1 MTSSDAYNLSLE
13 ATQFSPS
20 VNADWEQGC
29 LRMTGESYPENTY
42 EFFAQVIAWTESF
55 LLAMP
60 TSLTLELHLSYLN
73 TSSIRAMIDIFDL
86 LQDASAE
93 GKSVRVCWLY
103 DNRNP
108 RASELG
114 EEFKEDYTFP
124 FDIVALD
131 MTV

>member
-1 MTSSDAYNLSLE
+1 MTSPDAYNLNLE

-20 VNADWEQGC
+20 VSTDWEQGC

-42 EFFAQVIAWTESF
+42 EFFAQVIAWTENF
-55 LLAMP
+55 LQTMP
-60 TSLTLELHLSYLN
+60 TALTLELHLSYLN

-93 GKSVRVCWLY
+93 GKSVCVRWLY

-131 MTV
+131 MSV

>member
-1 MTSSDAYNLSLE
+1 MTNADAYNLSLE

-20 VNADWEQGC
+20 VNADWEQGR
-29 LRMTGESYPENTY
+29 LQMSGESYPENTY
-42 EFFAQVIAWTESF
+42 EFFAQIISWTEAY
-55 LLAMP
+55 LREKP
-60 TSLTLELHLSYLN
+60 TPLVLELQLSYLN

-86 LQDASAE
+86 LEEASSD
-93 GKSVRVCWLY
+93 GKGVSVKWFY

-124 FDIVALD
+124 FDIIALD
-131 MTV
+131 LRG

>member
-1 MTSSDAYNLSLE
+1 MTSIDAYNLSLE

-20 VNADWEQGC
+20 VSADWEQGC
-29 LRMTGESYPENTY
+29 LRMSGESYPENTY
-42 EFFAQVIAWTESF
+42 EFFEQVIAWTEKF
-55 LLAMP
+55 LLVHPSPLM
-60 TSLTLELHLSYLN
+60 LELHLSYLN

-86 LQDASAE
+86 LQDASSD
-93 GKSVRVCWLY
+93 GKDVSVRWLY

-124 FDIVALD
+124 FDIVALN
-131 MTV
+131 VNS